1 LKKLQIIE
9 LSDGSARLFLS
20 LISEIYQPVIQNLA
34 LYPHH
39 IALGAYFDEQPVGLI
54 FGFFD
59 KKERIAS
66 VVSLMTK
73 PEFRRRGIGIRLANR
88 FTEIMAGRGAID
100 LMIETWD
107 EEASLDNAN
116 QGFLESTG
124 WSHGDPLGYLYQIK
138 TRNAAEILGRSWARK
153 RLPKQ
158 LQLAP
163 WTQLSQKQLAHVKR
177 IERVQDV
184 NDPQYLSPFLEEVPE
199 PFTSLSVWKSDKIL
213 GWGINVSPYRGL
225 VVFKRWYVLP
235 EFRACG
241 SGIFLAMLSRSIARA
256 SDPSSGIRL
265 GSFVIDASNVGMI
278 RLADRLF
285 PGIEIKRNRKLRWFK
300 PISDK

>member
-1 LKKLQIIE
+1 MKKLQIIE
-9 LSDGSARLFLS
+9 LSDDSARLFLS
-20 LISEIYQPVIQNLA
+20 LISEIYRPVIQNLA

-39 IALGAYFDEQPVGLI
+39 IALGAYVEEQPVGLI
-54 FGFFD
+54 FGFLD

-73 PEFRRRGIGIRLANR
+73 LEFRRRGIGTRLANR
-88 FTEIMAGRGAID
+88 FTEIMAGRGAIE

-107 EEASLDNAN
+107 EEVSLDNTN

-124 WSHGDPLGYLYQIK
+124 WSHGDPLGYLYQINAS
-138 TRNAAEILGRSWARK
+138 NAAEILGRSWARK

-158 LQLAP
+158 LQLVP
-163 WTQLSQKQLAHVKR
+163 WTQLSQKQLAHIKK
-177 IERVQDV
+177 IERVQNV

-199 PFTSLSVWKSDKIL
+199 PFSSLSIWKSDKIL

-241 SGIFLAMLSRSIARA
+241 SGIFLTMLSGSIART
-256 SDPSSGIRL
+256 SDPSSGIRF
-265 GSFVIDASNVGMI
+265 GSFVVDAPNIGMI

-285 PGIEIKRNRKLRWFK
+285 PGIEILKNKKLRWFK
-300 PISDK
+300 PITN

>member
-1 LKKLQIIE
+1 MKKLQIIE
-9 LSDGSARLFLS
+9 LSDDSARLFLS
-20 LISEIYQPVIQNLA
+20 LISEIYRPVIQNLA

-39 IALGAYFDEQPVGLI
+39 IALGAYVEEQPVGLI
-54 FGFFD
+54 FGFLD

-73 PEFRRRGIGIRLANR
+73 LEFRRRGIGTRLANR
-88 FTEIMAGRGAID
+88 FTEIMAGRGAIE

-107 EEASLDNAN
+107 EEVSLDNTN

-124 WSHGDPLGYLYQIK
+124 WSHGDPLGYLYQINAS
-138 TRNAAEILGRSWARK
+138 NAAEILGRSWARK

-158 LQLAP
+158 LQLVP
-163 WTQLSQKQLAHVKR
+163 WTQLSQKQLAHIKK
-177 IERVQDV
+177 IERVQNV

-199 PFTSLSVWKSDKIL
+199 PFSSLSIWKSDKIL

-241 SGIFLAMLSRSIARA
+241 SGIFLTMLSGSIART
-256 SDPSSGIRL
+256 SDPSSGIRF
-265 GSFVIDASNVGMI
+265 GSFVVDAPNIGMI

-285 PGIEIKRNRKLRWFK
+285 PGIEILKNRKLRWFR
-300 PISDK
+300 PITN

>member
-1 LKKLQIIE
+1 MKKLQIIE
-9 LSDGSARLFLS
+9 LSDDSARLFLS
-20 LISEIYQPVIQNLA
+20 LISEIYRPVIQNLA

-39 IALGAYFDEQPVGLI
+39 IALGAYVEEQPVGLI
-54 FGFFD
+54 FGFLD

-73 PEFRRRGIGIRLANR
+73 LEFRRRGIGTRLANR
-88 FTEIMAGRGAID
+88 FTEIMAGRGATE

-107 EEASLDNAN
+107 EEVSLDNTN

-124 WSHGDPLGYLYQIK
+124 WSHGDPLGYLYQINAS
-138 TRNAAEILGRSWARK
+138 NAAEILGRSWARK

-158 LQLAP
+158 LQLVP
-163 WTQLSQKQLAHVKR
+163 WTQLSQKQLAHIKK
-177 IERVQDV
+177 IERVQNV
-184 NDPQYLSPFLEEVPE
+184 NDPQYLSQFLEEVPE
-199 PFTSLSVWKSDKIL
+199 PFSSLSIWKSDKIL

-241 SGIFLAMLSRSIARA
+241 SGIFLTMLSGSIART
-256 SDPSSGIRL
+256 SDPSSGIRF
-265 GSFVIDASNVGMI
+265 GSFVVDAPNIGMI

-285 PGIEIKRNRKLRWFK
+285 PGIEILKNRKLRWFK
-300 PISDK
+300 PISDQ